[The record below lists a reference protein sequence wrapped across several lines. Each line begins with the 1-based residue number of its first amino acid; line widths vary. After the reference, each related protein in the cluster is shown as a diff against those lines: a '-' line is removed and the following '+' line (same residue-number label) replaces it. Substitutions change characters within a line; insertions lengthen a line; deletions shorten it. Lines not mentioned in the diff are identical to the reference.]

1 MCIITL
7 IQKNINCSFILYYNN
22 AIYITKKPNV
32 TQCNQNIY
40 YYSLPI
46 KKASNKG
53 GLNKYI
59 APAKAGITLFLRTLY
74 RIDKHGF
81 CLG

>member
-1 MCIITL
+1 MITL
-7 IQKNINCSFILYYNN
+7 LQRHINSSFTLYFNN
-22 AIYITKKPNV
+22 AIYIKRKPIVTK
-32 TQCNQNIY
+32 CNGVAFI

-59 APAKAGITLFLRTLY
+59 
-74 RIDKHGF
+74 
-81 CLG
+81 

>member
-1 MCIITL
+1 MITL
-7 IQKNINCSFILYYNN
+7 LQRHINSSFTLYFNN
-22 AIYITKKPNV
+22 ATYIKRKPIVTK
-32 TQCNQNIY
+32 CNGVAFI

-59 APAKAGITLFLRTLY
+59 
-74 RIDKHGF
+74 
-81 CLG
+81 

>member
-1 MCIITL
+1 
-7 IQKNINCSFILYYNN
+7 LYFNN
-22 AIYITKKPNV
+22 AVYIKQQLIVTK
-32 TQCNQNIY
+32 CNGVIFI

-59 APAKAGITLFLRTLY
+59 
-74 RIDKHGF
+74 
-81 CLG
+81 

>member
-1 MCIITL
+1 MI
-7 IQKNINCSFILYYNN
+7 FI
-22 AIYITKKPNV
+22 
-32 TQCNQNIY
+32 

-59 APAKAGITLFLRTLY
+59 
-74 RIDKHGF
+74 
-81 CLG
+81 

>member
-1 MCIITL
+1 MY
-7 IQKNINCSFILYYNN
+7 FNN
-22 AIYITKKPNV
+22 AIYIKKKPIV
-32 TQCNQNIY
+32 TKRNKLIFI

-59 APAKAGITLFLRTLY
+59 
-74 RIDKHGF
+74 
-81 CLG
+81 

>member
-1 MCIITL
+1 M
-7 IQKNINCSFILYYNN
+7 NCSFTLYFNN
-22 AIYITKKPNV
+22 AACIIEKPTV
-32 TQCNQNIY
+32 TQCNHIIFI

-59 APAKAGITLFLRTLY
+59 
-74 RIDKHGF
+74 
-81 CLG
+81 